1 MKAFREV
8 QNAKAPLDLT
18 VRFAGYSRAMCW
30 SGRTAQACFQEEFYR
45 LRKVYK
51 VRKRRTF

>member
-30 SGRTAQACFQEEFYR
+30 SGRTAEACFQEEFYR
-45 LRKVYK
+45 LRKVHK